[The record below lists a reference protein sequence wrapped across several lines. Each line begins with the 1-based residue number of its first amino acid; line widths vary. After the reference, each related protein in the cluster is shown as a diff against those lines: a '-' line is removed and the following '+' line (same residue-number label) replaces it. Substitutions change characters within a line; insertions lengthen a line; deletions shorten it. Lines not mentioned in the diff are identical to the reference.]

1 MHCGTFFFLS
11 YKDVMYEGNR
21 MFFPY
26 KAAFHGRF
34 ILLYRRTVIL
44 FPYKMALYGN
54 IEMFY
59 PYKAALYGRAVALY
73 GNTAIFFPY
82 NVVLYGK
89 NETFS
94 RRFVGFLTC
103 SSLLYFVAQLFMVFC
118 GCKLCNFA
126 MF

>member
-1 MHCGTFFFLS
+1 M
-11 YKDVMYEGNR
+11 M
-21 MFFPY
+21 
-26 KAAFHGRF
+26 
-34 ILLYRRTVIL
+34 L

-73 GNTAIFFPY
+73 GNIAMFFPY

-103 SSLLYFVAQLFMVFC
+103 SSAVCFVAQLFMVFC
-118 GCKLCNFA
+118 GCKLCSFA